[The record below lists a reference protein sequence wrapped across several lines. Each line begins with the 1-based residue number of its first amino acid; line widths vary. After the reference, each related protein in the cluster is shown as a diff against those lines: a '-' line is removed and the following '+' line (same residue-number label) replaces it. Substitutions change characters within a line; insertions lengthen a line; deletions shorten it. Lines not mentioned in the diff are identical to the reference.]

1 MVEAETLAQ
10 KGYKFCKMYEL
21 GWVAGIGF
29 VRATIAHTIPNATAF
44 EMAAFDE
51 LGFASMV
58 CQRVISP
65 HVSCDIT
72 LKDHMIRA
80 LKYVE
85 IKPGSAEVQARPS
98 TCRGRGHL
106 RR

>member
-10 KGYKFCKMYEL
+10 KGHEFCKMHEV
-21 GWVAGIGF
+21 GWVAEVGA
-29 VRATIAHTIPNATAF
+29 VRATIGHTIPDATTF
-44 EMAAFDE
+44 EMAAIDE

-72 LKDHMIRA
+72 LEYHMIRA
-80 LKYVE
+80 
-85 IKPGSAEVQARPS
+85 
-98 TCRGRGHL
+98 
-106 RR
+106 